1 MNQMKVIK
9 RTKNLLD
16 KYKQR
21 EVDPAGAGQEFEHFG
36 DYLFRQDEGLLIRLS
51 EGQRRN

>member
-21 EVDPAGAGQEFEHFG
+21 EVDAGQQFEHFG

-51 EGQRRN
+51 ASQRG